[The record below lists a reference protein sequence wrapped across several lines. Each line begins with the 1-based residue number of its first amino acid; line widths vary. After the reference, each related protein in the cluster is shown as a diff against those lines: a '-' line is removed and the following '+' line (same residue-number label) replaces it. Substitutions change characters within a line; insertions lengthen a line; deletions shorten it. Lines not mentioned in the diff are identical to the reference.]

1 MQFFLNGRHQATLS
15 DFDTEPLVRSIIII
29 SLFSWKRAG
38 EDDVLPGKSRMGWW
52 ADSYNDDEPP
62 IGSKLWLLSREVL
75 TDSTLKLA
83 REYAEDAL
91 QWLVDDH
98 VAESVSVSAERGGVE
113 QLNLN
118 VAIKRP
124 DQATLNLQF
133 QNVWGS

>member
-1 MQFFLNGRHQATLS
+1 MLRKT
-15 DFDTEPLVRSIIII
+15 PPI
-29 SLFSWKRAG
+29 
-38 EDDVLPGKSRMGWW
+38 PGWW

-118 VAIKRP
+118 VVIKRP

>member
-1 MQFFLNGRHQATLS
+1 VHTSNVNAVSVHLS
-15 DFDTEPLVRSIIII
+15 VR
-29 SLFSWKRAG
+29 
-38 EDDVLPGKSRMGWW
+38 KSYGHT
-52 ADSYNDDEPP
+52 
-62 IGSKLWLLSREVL
+62 IL

-118 VAIKRP
+118 VVIKRP